1 MIGEFKIE
9 LFSAPGHTPGGTCLI
24 IHNHV
29 FTGDTLF
36 VGSIGRTDLPGGNW
50 ETLNNSLIRIMQVI
64 PSDFVLHLGHGND
77 TTLKVVM
84 EQNPFLLPLLNRVNS
99 LK

>member
-1 MIGEFKIE
+1 MCLQGIPCLRALLGELTF
-9 LFSAPGHTPGGTCLI
+9 LGAT
-24 IHNHV
+24 
-29 FTGDTLF
+29 
-36 VGSIGRTDLPGGNW
+36 

-64 PSDFVLHLGHGND
+64 PSVFVLHPGHGND
-77 TTLKVVM
+77 TTLKVEM

>member
-9 LFSAPGHTPGGTCLI
+9 FFSAPGHTPSGTCLI
-24 IHNHV
+24 IYNHV
-29 FTGDTLF
+29 LTGDTLF
-36 VGSIGRTDLPGGNW
+36 SGSIGRTDLPRGNW
-50 ETLNNSLIRIMQVI
+50 ATLNNSLIRIMQVI

-77 TTLKVVM
+77 TTLKVEM
-84 EQNPFLLPLLNRVNS
+84 EQNPFSLPLLNRVDS

>member
-36 VGSIGRTDLPGGNW
+36 AGSIGRTDLPGGNW

>member
-24 IHNHV
+24 IYNHV

-36 VGSIGRTDLPGGNW
+36 AGSIGRTDLPGGNW

-64 PSDFVLHLGHGND
+64 PNDFVLHPGHGD
-77 TTLKVVM
+77 YTTLKVEM

>member
-24 IHNHV
+24 IHNYV
-29 FTGDTLF
+29 FTGNTLF
-36 VGSIGRTDLPGGNW
+36 AGSIGRTDFPGGNW

-77 TTLKVVM
+77 TTLKVVK
-84 EQNPFLLPLLNRVNS
+84 EQNPFFLPLLNRVNS